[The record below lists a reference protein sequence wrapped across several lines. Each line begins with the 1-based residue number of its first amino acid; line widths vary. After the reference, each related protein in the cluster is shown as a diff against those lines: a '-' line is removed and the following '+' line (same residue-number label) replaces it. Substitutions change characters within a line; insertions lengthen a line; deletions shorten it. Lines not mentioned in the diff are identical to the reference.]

1 MKNGDSMI
9 KAVLR
14 GILGGTVG
22 MLIIGIFSG
31 QWLMGAGF
39 CYTVGI
45 LSSTARYKKN
55 KYGYPI
61 STAE

>member
-55 KYGYPI
+55 KYKK
-61 STAE
+61 

>member
-1 MKNGDSMI
+1 ML
-9 KAVLR
+9 KAILR

-45 LSSTARYKKN
+45 LSSTARYGKTNCKK
-55 KYGYPI
+55 
-61 STAE
+61 

>member
-1 MKNGDSMI
+1 MI
-9 KAVLR
+9 KALLR

-31 QWLMGAGF
+31 KWLMGAGF

-55 KYGYPI
+55 KYKK
-61 STAE
+61 

>member
-1 MKNGDSMI
+1 MLKEI
-9 KAVLR
+9 LR

-31 QWLMGAGF
+31 QWLMGAVF

-45 LSSTARYKKN
+45 LSSTAGCRKANCKK
-55 KYGYPI
+55 
-61 STAE
+61 

>member
-1 MKNGDSMI
+1 MI
-9 KAVLR
+9 KALSR
-14 GILGGTVG
+14 GIFGGTVG
-22 MLIIGIFSG
+22 MLIIGIFGG

-55 KYGYPI
+55 KYKK
-61 STAE
+61 